1 VREAFAKSMPAA
13 QAVTRDGYFPP
24 GGLGHGTPCH
34 GTISA
39 MSDTPASHPQIAGH
53 LLVDC
58 LIAQGVT
65 HAFGVPGE
73 SYLAVLDG
81 LHARREKIRY
91 ITCRQEGGAAFMA
104 EAHGKL
110 TGRPG
115 VCMVTRGPGATN
127 ASIGV
132 HTAFQDSTPMVLL
145 VGDVA
150 SDCRDRE
157 AFQEVDF
164 LSFFGPSTKAFA
176 KRVERIDDAD
186 RIPEYVARAFATA
199 MNGRPGPV
207 VLVLPEDMLT
217 RTTSAQPL
225 ARVEAV
231 QAWSDP
237 GSLRTLRSMLLACER
252 PLVIA
257 GGSGWTP
264 QAAQALERFAE
275 NWRLPVANAFRFQ
288 DTFDNHHALY
298 AGEAGIG
305 LNPKLAERVRQSD
318 LLLVIGPRLGE
329 MTTGS
334 YTLLKPPKLAQKLVH
349 IHASAEEL
357 HRVYQAD
364 LAINATMNAAA
375 RSLEVLTAPKDLPWE
390 DWTRQAN
397 ADYLA
402 NLEPP
407 AAGTWPGE
415 IDMPAIVAALQKHLP
430 DDAVLTNGAGNFASW
445 THRFFKH
452 HGLAKG
458 HKTQLAPTAGAMGYG
473 VPAGIAA
480 SIATG
485 RVALT
490 MAGDGD
496 FLMNGQELAT
506 AVQHG
511 GKSIIVLLNNGMY
524 GTIRMHQEREYPR
537 HESGSR
543 LRNPDFVA
551 LAQAYGYAAVRI
563 TRTEAFEPALQAAL
577 EREQGSLI
585 EVVLS
590 PEVITTRGTLEAITE
605 QALGRRA

>member
-1 VREAFAKSMPAA
+1 MPL
-13 QAVTRDGYFPP
+13 Q
-24 GGLGHGTPCH
+24 L
-34 GTISA
+34 
-39 MSDTPASHPQIAGH
+39 AGH

-81 LHARREKIRY
+81 LHARQGAIRF
-91 ITCRQEGGAAFMA
+91 ITCRQEGGAAYMA

-157 AFQEVDF
+157 AFQEVDYQ
-164 LSFFGPSTKAFA
+164 SFFGPSTKGFA

-186 RIPEYVARAFATA
+186 RIPEYIARAFATA

-217 RTTSAQPL
+217 RMTAAQPL
-225 ARVEAV
+225 VRVEAV

-237 GSLRTLRSMLLACER
+237 GALRELREMLLKSER
-252 PLVIA
+252 PFVIA
-257 GGSGWTP
+257 GGGGWTP
-264 QAAQALERFAE
+264 QAAQALQRFAE
-275 NWRLPVANAFRFQ
+275 NWCLPVGNAFRFQ
-288 DTFDNHHALY
+288 DTFDNHHLLY
-298 AGEAGIG
+298 AGDVGIG
-305 LNPKLAERVRQSD
+305 LNPKLAARVKAAD
-318 LLLVIGPRLGE
+318 LIIAIGPRLGE
-329 MTTGS
+329 MTTNN
-334 YTLLKPPKLAQKLVH
+334 YTLIEAPRPKQKLVH
-349 IHASAEEL
+349 IHSSAEEL
-357 HRVYQAD
+357 NRVYQAD

-375 RSLEVLTAPKDLPWE
+375 RSLEVLAAPLSVPWE
-390 DWTRQAN
+390 TWTLEAN

-402 NLEPP
+402 NLQPNKL
-407 AAGTWPGE
+407 PGN
-415 IDMPAIVAALQKHLP
+415 IDMPAIVGLLQKHLP
-430 DDAVLTNGAGNFASW
+430 PDAVLTNGAGNFASW
-445 THRFFKH
+445 VHRFFKH
-452 HGLAKG
+452 HGLVKG
-458 HKTQLAPTAGAMGYG
+458 HKTQLAPTVGAMGYG

-480 SIATG
+480 AITTG
-485 RVALT
+485 RMVLT

-511 GKSIIVLLNNGMY
+511 AKTIIVLLNNGMY
-524 GTIRMHQEREYPR
+524 GTIRMHQEREYPN
-537 HESGSR
+537 HASGSH
-543 LRNPDFVA
+543 LQNPDFAA
-551 LAQAYGYAAVRI
+551 LACAYGYAGVRI
-563 TRTEAFEPALQAAL
+563 TRTEQFESELLAAL
-577 EREQGSLI
+577 ARPQGTLI
-585 EVVLS
+585 EVMLDA
-590 PEVITTRGTLEAITE
+590 EVITTRTTLSAIT
-605 QALGRRA
+605 QNALLAQP

>member
-1 VREAFAKSMPAA
+1 VGRHNLP
-13 QAVTRDGYFPP
+13 
-24 GGLGHGTPCH
+24 
-34 GTISA
+34 
-39 MSDTPASHPQIAGH
+39 MSTQIAGH

-65 HAFGVPGE
+65 HCFGVPGE

-81 LHARREKIRY
+81 LHARRDRIRFV
-91 ITCRQEGGAAFMA
+91 TCRQEGGAAFMA

-127 ASIGV
+127 ASIAV
-132 HTAFQDSTPMVLL
+132 HTAFQDSTPLVLL

-157 AFQEVDF
+157 AFQELDYQ
-164 LSFFGPSTKAFA
+164 SFFGPSTKGMA
-176 KRVERIDDAD
+176 KRVERIDDAS

-199 MNGRPGPV
+199 TNGRPGPV
-207 VLVLPEDMLT
+207 VLVLPEDMLMQAT
-217 RTTSAQPL
+217 DAQPL
-225 ARVEAV
+225 PAQPAV

-237 GSLRTLRSMLLACER
+237 GSLRTLRSLLLDSQR

-275 NWRLPVANAFRFQ
+275 NWQLPVANAFRFQ
-288 DTFDNHHALY
+288 DTFDNHHRLY
-298 AGEAGIG
+298 AGDVGIG
-305 LNPKLAERVRQSD
+305 INPRLAERVRRSD
-318 LLLVIGPRLGE
+318 LLIVIGARLGE

-334 YTLLKPPKLAQKLVH
+334 YTLLKAPKLSQKLVH

-357 HRVYQAD
+357 NRVYQAD

-375 RSLEVLTAPKDLPWE
+375 RSLEVLTAPVSLPWQ
-390 DWTRQAN
+390 DWTAQAN
-397 ADYLA
+397 VDYLA

-407 AAGTWPGE
+407 PAGTWPGE
-415 IDMPAIVAALQKHLP
+415 IDMPAIVAMLQKHLP
-430 DDAVLTNGAGNFASW
+430 TDAVLTNGAGNFASW

-458 HKTQLAPTAGAMGYG
+458 HKTQLAPTVGAMGYG

-480 SIATG
+480 SITTG

-524 GTIRMHQEREYPR
+524 GTIRMHQEREFPE
-537 HESGSR
+537 HSSGSQ
-543 LRNPDFVA
+543 LHNPDFVG
-551 LAQAYGYAAVRI
+551 LAKAYGYEGVRI
-563 TRTEAFEPALQAAL
+563 ERTDQFEAALLAALQRA
-577 EREQGSLI
+577 GGTLI
-585 EVVLS
+585 EVTLN
-590 PEVITTRGTLEAITE
+590 PEVITTRGTLSAITQ
-605 QALGRRA
+605 QALKSQQG

>member
-1 VREAFAKSMPAA
+1 
-13 QAVTRDGYFPP
+13 
-24 GGLGHGTPCH
+24 
-34 GTISA
+34 
-39 MSDTPASHPQIAGH
+39 MSTQIAGH

-65 HAFGVPGE
+65 HCFGVPGE

-81 LHARREKIRY
+81 LHARRDRIAFV
-91 ITCRQEGGAAFMA
+91 TCRQEGGAGFMA
-104 EAHGKL
+104 EAHGKI

-115 VCMVTRGPGATN
+115 VCIVTRGPGATN
-127 ASIGV
+127 ASIAV

-157 AFQEVDF
+157 AFQEMDY
-164 LSFFGPSTKAFA
+164 SHFFGPGTKGMA
-176 KRVERIDDAD
+176 KRVERIDDAS

-217 RTTSAQPL
+217 AHTDAQPL
-225 ARVEAV
+225 PRVDAV

-237 GSLRTLRSMLLACER
+237 GSLRTLRSLLLASQR

-257 GGSGWTP
+257 GGSGWTA

-275 NWRLPVANAFRFQ
+275 NWRVPVANAFRFQ
-288 DTFDNHHALY
+288 DTFDNHHPQY
-298 AGEAGIG
+298 AGDVGIG
-305 LNPKLAERVRQSD
+305 INPKLAERVRQSD
-318 LLLVIGPRLGE
+318 LLLVIGARLGE

-357 HRVYQAD
+357 HRVYHAD
-364 LAINATMNAAA
+364 LAIHATMNAAA
-375 RSLEVLTAPKDLPWE
+375 RSLEVLTAPKDVAWE
-390 DWTRQAN
+390 DWTSAAN

-402 NLEPP
+402 NLQPP
-407 AAGTWPGE
+407 PAGTWPGT

-430 DDAVLTNGAGNFASW
+430 VDAVLTNGAGNFASW
-445 THRFFKH
+445 VHRFFKH

-458 HKTQLAPTAGAMGYG
+458 HKTQLAPTVGAMGYG

-480 SIATG
+480 GLTTG

-511 GKSIIVLLNNGMY
+511 GKSIIVLLNNSMF
-524 GTIRMHQEREYPR
+524 GTIRMHQEREYPQ
-537 HESGSR
+537 HESGSG

-551 LAQAYGYAAVRI
+551 LAQAYGYAATRI
-563 TRTEAFEPALQAAL
+563 THTEQFEPALLQALAA
-577 EREQGSLI
+577 ERGTLI

-590 PEVITTRGTLEAITE
+590 PEVITTRGTLSAITQ
-605 QALGRRA
+605 QALARQS